1 MRRQAVG
8 LIAVV
13 PVGALVALGPHLVAQ
28 GGQAAGQPRGRGEGQ
43 TVIVEQAPTDR
54 AIAIPKEK
62 LAQYLKDMD
71 AKKLQTLRMIEG
83 GKFNVNIRRITNAET
98 ALIHPNTTDLWVV
111 LEGSGTLTTGGIVE
125 NGKFVGGESH
135 PLKAGDVTYLPA
147 GLPHGVSGVSGNITW
162 LNVRWDTDWQADS
175 QPGAGNF
182 QGPGPAR
189 GGAREGAQR
198 GEGTAAAGAQ
208 GAARGEGGGRAAG
221 AARGGGF
228 PGPLEYG
235 GSGEIFIPKERL
247 DGYMKDMELKNV
259 GTLRMIEGG
268 RYNVNIRR
276 ITAPSVEYHDITVDT
291 WVILKGGGTAS
302 TGFDRGPNGAR
313 VEGTGVSTPAKV
325 GDVFFIP
332 AHFPHGFNAVAP
344 DVYWLNIRW
353 DVNYPNFPAAK

>member
-1 MRRQAVG
+1 MRSQAVG

-13 PVGALVALGPHLVAQ
+13 GLGAVVALGPHLVAQ
-28 GGQAAGQPRGRGEGQ
+28 AGQVAGAGRGRGEGQ
-43 TVIVEQAPTDR
+43 TVILEQAPSDR
-54 AIAIPKEK
+54 AIATPKEK
-62 LAQYLKDMD
+62 LAQHLKDMD

-135 PLKAGDVTYLPA
+135 PLKVGDVTYLPA
-147 GLPHGVSGVSGNITW
+147 GLPHGVSGVNGNITW
-162 LNVRWDTDWQADS
+162 LNVRWDTDWPPDAD
-175 QPGAGNF
+175 PGAGNF
-182 QGPGPAR
+182 QGRTGR
-189 GGAREGAQR
+189 GGARGARAGGEAPAGGGQRGAGR
-198 GEGTAAAGAQ
+198 GEGAGRGAGGAAGLA
-208 GAARGEGGGRAAG
+208 
-221 AARGGGF
+221 
-228 PGPLEYG
+228 PLEYG

-247 DGYMKDMELKNV
+247 DGYMKDMDLKNL

-276 ITAPSVEYHDITVDT
+276 IKAPSIEYHDITADT
-291 WVILKGGGTAS
+291 WVILQGGGTAN
-302 TGFDRGPNGAR
+302 TGFDRGPDGTR
-313 VEGTGVSTPAKV
+313 VEGTGVFAPAKL

-332 AHFPHGFNAVAP
+332 AHFTHGFSAVSP

-353 DVNYPNFPAAK
+353 DVNYPNFPTAK

>member
-8 LIAVV
+8 VMAAVSA
-13 PVGALVALGPHLVAQ
+13 GALVALGPHPGAQ
-28 GGQAAGQPRGRGEGQ
+28 GGQGRGRGGEGQ
-43 TVIVEQAPTDR
+43 TVILEQAPTDR
-54 AIAIPKEK
+54 AIAIPTEK
-62 LAQYLKDMD
+62 VAQHLKDMD

-135 PLKAGDVTYLPA
+135 PLKVGDVTYLPA
-147 GLPHGVSGVSGNITW
+147 GLPHGVSGVNGNITW
-162 LNVRWDTDWQADS
+162 LNVRWDTDWPADS

-182 QGPGPAR
+182 QGPGRGAAR
-189 GGAREGAQR
+189 GGAQP
-198 GEGTAAAGAQ
+198 GEGAAGAQ
-208 GAARGEGGGRAAG
+208 GAARGDGGARAGG

-276 ITAPSVEYHDITVDT
+276 ITAPSVEYHDITADT

-332 AHFPHGFNAVAP
+332 AHFPHGFSTVSP

-353 DVNYPNFPAAK
+353 DVNYPNFPAASK

>member
-1 MRRQAVG
+1 MRRQAVV
-8 LIAVV
+8 LIAVGSM
-13 PVGALVALGPHLVAQ
+13 GAFLARDSHLGAQ
-28 GGQAAGQPRGRGEGQ
+28 GGQGRGRGEGQ
-43 TVIVEQAPTDR
+43 TVILEQAPTDR

-135 PLKAGDVTYLPA
+135 ALKVGDVTYLPA
-147 GLPHGVSGVSGNITW
+147 GLPHGVSGVNGNITW
-162 LNVRWDTDWQADS
+162 LNVRWDTDWPADAE
-175 QPGAGNF
+175 PGAGNF
-182 QGPGPAR
+182 QGRAAGRGAAR
-189 GGAREGAQR
+189 GARAGGEAPAGGAQR
-198 GEGTAAAGAQ
+198 GAVP
-208 GAARGEGGGRAAG
+208 GEGRG
-221 AARGGGF
+221 RGGF
-228 PGPLEYG
+228 LAPLEYG

-247 DGYMKDMELKNV
+247 DGYMKDMELKNL

-276 ITAPSVEYHDITVDT
+276 IKAPSIEYHDITADT
-291 WVILKGGGTAS
+291 WVILQGGGTAN
-302 TGFDRGPNGAR
+302 TGFDRTPDGGR

-332 AHFPHGFNAVAP
+332 AHFPHGFSAVSP

-353 DVNYPNFPAAK
+353 DVNYPNFPATK